1 VIDPRAI
8 EELARRI
15 DEGEAEA
22 RVIFARLRA
31 FVSTLTAPAPVE
43 IAPVVSVAP
52 EVVATPPPPAPT
64 PPPAAVVE
72 EDQPSLFGDAEL
84 PVPESRDPVQSIYVH
99 FERLED
105 IEAFGNAIGV
115 HLGVNTRAIT
125 FPPDDMFRKT
135 IPAPVLEAEAES

>member
-1 VIDPRAI
+1 MIDQRAI

-31 FVSTLTAPAPVE
+31 YVATLAAPEPVAV
-43 IAPVVSVAP
+43 APVVIAPP
-52 EVVATPPPPAPT
+52 EVVAAPPAPT
-64 PPPAAVVE
+64 PPAIVVE
-72 EDQPSLFGDAEL
+72 EEQPSLFGADEL
-84 PVPESRDPVQSIYVH
+84 PVPESEEPVQSIYVH

-115 HLGVNTRAIT
+115 HVGISTRQIT